1 MAVKLDDLKPQMIV
15 RCAGGLFR
23 VVRVPVKRGR
33 IMGADLLRLNSGNY
47 ALDTEGKPYQ
57 VPSVHTEH
65 YPEYLI
71 NEIVEDSECV

>member
-1 MAVKLDDLKPQMIV
+1 MIV

-33 IMGADLLRLNSGNY
+33 ITGADLLRLSSGNY
-47 ALDTEGKPYQ
+47 ALDGEGRPYE
-57 VPSVHTEH
+57 VPSAYSEH

-71 NEIVEDSECV
+71 NEIVEA

>member
-33 IMGADLLRLNSGNY
+33 IMGADLLRLSSGNY
-47 ALDTEGKPYQ
+47 ALDTEGRPYET
-57 VPSVHTEH
+57 PSAYTEH

-71 NEIVEDSECV
+71 NEIVEESNG

>member
-33 IMGADLLRLNSGNY
+33 ILGADLLRLSSGNY
-47 ALDTEGKPYQ
+47 ALDAEGKPYET
-57 VPSVHTEH
+57 PSQFTEH

-71 NEIVEDSECV
+71 NEIVEGQDG